1 MKKYILSILILF
13 LLSCSYSVR
22 TMAYPHLKTIQI
34 EQFQNQSD
42 EFELSEELF
51 IKLSDYFQADGRLR
65 LVTEDA
71 DCILEGEI
79 RDYTDKIY
87 SYEGSTV
94 KEYQVKIMFWIK
106 FTDLTTEEVL
116 WENSNLILSETY
128 SQTDETA
135 EYSTAEEARLSIYED
150 LFDNIIK
157 NTLEQW

>member
-1 MKKYILSILILF
+1 
-13 LLSCSYSVR
+13 
-22 TMAYPHLKTIQI
+22 MAYPHLKTIQI

-51 IKLSDYFQADGRLR
+51 VKLSDDFQADGRLR
-65 LVTEDA
+65 LVTENA

-94 KEYQVKIMFWIK
+94 QEYQVKIMFWVK

-116 WENSNLILSETY
+116 WENSNLIISDTY
-128 SQTDETA
+128 SQTDESADYTN
-135 EYSTAEEARLSIYED
+135 EEEARLAIYED
-150 LFDNIIK
+150 LFENIIK

>member
-1 MKKYILSILILF
+1 MKKYILSILVLF
-13 LLSCSYSVR
+13 ILSCSYSVR

-42 EFELSEELF
+42 EFELNEELF
-51 IKLSDYFQADGRLR
+51 IKLSDDFQADGRLR
-65 LVTEDA
+65 LVTENA

-94 KEYQVKIMFWIK
+94 QEYQVKIMFWVK

-116 WENSNLILSETY
+116 WENSNLIISDTY
-128 SQTDETA
+128 SQTDESADYTN
-135 EYSTAEEARLSIYED
+135 EEEARLAIYED
-150 LFDNIIK
+150 LFENIIK

>member
-1 MKKYILSILILF
+1 MKKYILSILVLF
-13 LLSCSYSVR
+13 ILSCSYSVR

-51 IKLSDYFQADGRLR
+51 IKLSDDFQADGRLR
-65 LVTEDA
+65 LVTENA

-94 KEYQVKIMFWIK
+94 QEYQVKIMFWVK

-116 WENSNLILSETY
+116 WENSNLIISDTY
-128 SQTDETA
+128 SQTDESADYTN
-135 EYSTAEEARLSIYED
+135 EEEARLAIYED
-150 LFDNIIK
+150 LFENIIK